1 MVRDKENISS
11 QQKIFTLDLLALYY
25 DAVLQ
30 GMFVVDTC
38 VTGREEQ

>member
-1 MVRDKENISS
+1 MVRDKENIFS
-11 QQKIFTLDLLALYY
+11 QHLLALYY